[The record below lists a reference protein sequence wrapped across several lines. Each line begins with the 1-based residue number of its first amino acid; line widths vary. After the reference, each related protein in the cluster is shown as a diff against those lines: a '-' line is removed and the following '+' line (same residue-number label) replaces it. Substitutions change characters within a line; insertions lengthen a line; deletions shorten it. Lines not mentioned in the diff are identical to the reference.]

1 MWDKSSRGQQITILT
16 DTLKSLTISLLI
28 VHWVGKWIIIGQ
40 STEVRLYNWIIFAL
54 LMTCS
59 ITEWL
64 ADLQKLAGQL
74 KQQPPQGGSLAKK
87 KIVACYPI
95 CRVQEAFNENIISAS
110 DCVWWSM
117 CCVCVWERERQK
129 DEQMMENEAGLTSW
143 KLQLCSLPCLKVKP
157 IMISTEQRD
166 LWRSYTIEKIS
177 QAERWAAACLQG
189 LTQPPTA
196 PRGGHAQE
204 RPDEQTDWV
213 SRGRWAAI
221 PANIVNS

>member
-87 KIVACYPI
+87 KNSGMLSHLQSSRRFQWKYYFCLWL
-95 CRVQEAFNENIISAS
+95 
-110 DCVWWSM
+110 CVVEHVL
-117 CCVCVWERERQK
+117 CVCVRERE
-129 DEQMMENEAGLTSW
+129 T
-143 KLQLCSLPCLKVKP
+143 
-157 IMISTEQRD
+157 
-166 LWRSYTIEKIS
+166 
-177 QAERWAAACLQG
+177 ERWANDGEWSRPNKLKAAALFSPMPQG
-189 LTQPPTA
+189 KTYNDFYRTEGPAEKLHNRKDQ
-196 PRGGHAQE
+196 
-204 RPDEQTDWV
+204 
-213 SRGRWAAI
+213 SSWALSCSLSSGAHTTTHSSQGWTRTGE
-221 PANIVNS
+221 AWWADRLSVTGKMGSDTG